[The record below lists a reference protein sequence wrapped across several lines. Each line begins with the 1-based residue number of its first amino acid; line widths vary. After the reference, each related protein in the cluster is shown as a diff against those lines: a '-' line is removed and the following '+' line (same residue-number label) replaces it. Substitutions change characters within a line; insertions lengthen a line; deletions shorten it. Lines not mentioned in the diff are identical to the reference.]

1 MQKKTARVWGILT
14 ALIFCATI
22 MCGGTGAY
30 AMGNKQETAVPVKN
44 TETSPTKAVSSELVG
59 LLTSQLGVTT
69 PQAEG
74 GAGAIFQM
82 AKSKL
87 SAPDFGKI
95 ASVVPNMDTLL
106 KAAPALGTAGDTAA
120 SAMKGINTLASL
132 KESFS
137 KLGLTTDMIG
147 KFMPIILSYLQ
158 SKGGSTVSDLLSSA
172 VNLPTVSMPSVP
184 DAKSA
189 TDTLFKTK

>member
-1 MQKKTARVWGILT
+1 MQKNSARTLSILMAVIFGATLMTAKTGI
-14 ALIFCATI
+14 C
-22 MCGGTGAY
+22 
-30 AMGNKQETAVPVKN
+30 AMGNNQETVPVK
-44 TETSPTKAVSSELVG
+44 TEASQTQAASGELTG

-106 KAAPALGTAGDTAA
+106 KAAPALGTGENAA
-120 SAMKGINTLASL
+120 TSAMQGINTLSSL
-132 KESFS
+132 KQSFS
-137 KLGLTTDMIG
+137 ELGLSTDMVG
-147 KFMPIILSYLQ
+147 KFMHVILSYLK
-158 SKGGSTVSDLLSSA
+158 SKGGSAVSGLLSTA
-172 VNLPTVSMPSVP
+172 VNIPSVSMPSVP
-184 DAKSA
+184 SAKSV
-189 TDTLFKTK
+189 TNSLFNTK

>member
-1 MQKKTARVWGILT
+1 MKKSTVRKWGILT
-14 ALIFCATI
+14 ALLFCVAI
-22 MCGGTGAY
+22 MTVGTGAY
-30 AMGNKQETAVPVKN
+30 AMGNKQETPPVKKA
-44 TETSPTKAVSSELVG
+44 ETAPAKAASGELVG
-59 LLTSQLGVTT
+59 LLTSQLGVTA

-87 SAPDFGKI
+87 SPPDFGKI

-106 KAAPALGTAGDTAA
+106 QAAPALKKANDTAA
-120 SAMKGINTLASL
+120 SAMKTIDTLSSL
-132 KESFS
+132 KQSFS
-137 KLGLTTDMIG
+137 TLGLNADMIG

-158 SKGGSTVSDLLSSA
+158 SKGGSTVSQLLSSA

-184 DAKSA
+184 NAKSA
-189 TDTLFKTK
+189 TDTLFNTK